1 MASSK
6 ENAKLSELKQ
16 SIRKDVILSFL
27 DGSVHEVSEIAA
39 ATGVSRQTVKKS
51 LDIFVSCGLAIVAG
65 KGSSGTAG
73 GKKPLLYSL
82 NPDRYLICVTLW
94 ERAFIINLFNMN
106 REPIDRLLL
115 EIPLPDS
122 LKTAAENI
130 GRLSSILLEKNGI
143 DLQKVRCVS
152 VSVPGNVDPKTNTLI
167 FSAPAPAWGT
177 NVPLADYLK
186 PYFAKDTRIILLSS
200 AKTAPIHYLLEDKL
214 ANRRLLVIS
223 VTPGGV
229 SGCLV
234 ENGHVLNGTNA
245 LIGEIGHM
253 IVDPNDEEVCGCGSR
268 GCLNVRLSPARLRK
282 LIAREKDRNPESP
295 LLNDRSE
302 LPCNAIFRAA
312 EQEDPLADYCADYIM
327 ANIAVV
333 LHNASVVFDPD
344 YVIFS
349 GRDFIGNETVNRK
362 LYHHLNLFR
371 YYPVYRNPFELIY
384 DDCDLFERDAA
395 GAMLAMRFE
404 FLNGTAM
411 IGDPEEQD
419 EEKA

>member
-6 ENAKLSELKQ
+6 DNAKLSELKQ
-16 SIRKDVILSFL
+16 SIRKDVALSFL
-27 DGSVHEVSEIAA
+27 DGGVHEVNEIAA

-51 LDIFVSCGLAIVAG
+51 LDLFVSGGLAVVAG

-82 NPDRYLICVTLW
+82 NPDLYIICVTLW

-106 REPIDRLLL
+106 REPVDRLLL

-130 GRLSSILLEKNGI
+130 GRLSSIMLEKNGI
-143 DLQKVRCVS
+143 ALQKVLYVS

-167 FSAPAPAWGT
+167 FSAPAPGWGT
-177 NVPLADYLK
+177 NIPLADYLK
-186 PYFAKDTRIILLSS
+186 PFFAEDTRIVLISS
-200 AKTAPIHYLLEDKL
+200 AKTAPIHYLQDNEL
-214 ANRRLLVIS
+214 AQRRLLVIS
-223 VTPGGV
+223 ITPGGI
-229 SGCLV
+229 SGCLL

-268 GCLNVRLSPARLRK
+268 GCLNVRLSPDRLRK
-282 LIAREKDRNPESP
+282 LIAREKDRNPGSA
-295 LLNDRSE
+295 LLKDTSE

-312 EQEDPLADYCADYIM
+312 EQGDPLADYCADYIM
-327 ANIAVV
+327 ANVAVV
-333 LHNASVVFDPD
+333 LHNTSVVFDPD

-349 GRDFIGNETVNRK
+349 GKDFIGNETVNRK
-362 LYHHLNLFR
+362 LYQHMNLFR

-395 GAMLAMRFE
+395 GAMLAARFDL
-404 FLNGTAM
+404 LNSAAM

-419 EEKA
+419 GEEA